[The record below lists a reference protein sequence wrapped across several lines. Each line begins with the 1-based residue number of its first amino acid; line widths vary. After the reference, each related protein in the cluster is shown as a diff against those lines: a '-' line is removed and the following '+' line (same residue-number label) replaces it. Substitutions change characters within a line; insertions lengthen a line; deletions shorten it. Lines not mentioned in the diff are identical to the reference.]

1 MENENGLIEEKKIF
15 YSIFTNLMNN
25 NLENVS
31 NDLKTYLKIIKKE
44 NYESFINNL
53 INTCTVDKDNLYL
66 KTLIVLTIMSLGNYT
81 FDISSYIQKLS
92 NVQSENETEVVLTY
106 LNTIL
111 ENNKLSSDKIKAY
124 GIDKSLEYFNE
135 KNRKIEELEKY
146 LMPICEKL
154 SEKNVMILLDPMNDN
169 QINNTLQFIKK
180 YANIQAKV
188 INYEG
193 EKRIYLKYHVNMDD
207 SKKEELYNEFGKC
220 VKERNYSIIISKGQ
234 EFLSSYS
241 ILNSLPYFYIAD
253 SYYELGQYS
262 NAIDY
267 FRVSVAL
274 AKEDKRLNE
283 FWIGYCKRLIRDCS
297 SICLEGDNIYHRIE
311 IKERNNIM
319 SLVEDIRKILAIPEK
334 KSKILKKRA
343 N

>member
-92 NVQSENETEVVLTY
+92 NVQSENEIEVVLTY

-220 VKERNYSIIISKGQ
+220 VKEKNNSIIISKGQ

-262 NAIDY
+262 NA
-267 FRVSVAL
+267 

-283 FWIGYCKRLIRDCS
+283 FWIGYCKRLIRECS
-297 SICLEGDNIYHRIE
+297 SICLKGDNIYHRIE

-319 SLVEDIRKILAIPEK
+319 SLVEDMRKMLAIPEK